1 MNVIDTP
8 AALKRL
14 REDKGWTLEAAHQQL
29 RLHIKQIEALEAG
42 QWDKLPGMA
51 FVRASLRSYGKALQ
65 ADVGP
70 LLESLSDHKEPELR
84 SATSLDRPMTGQS
97 MLGFGNGGSGY
108 RWAWVLLGVLGLA
121 ALALYFAP
129 GQGIGERSS
138 WLQQRKDTTVVTP
151 PVAGQAGAKPEVSP
165 PSQGSEPAASGTS
178 TSAVPLNLPAQSSQ
192 DTSSSPPPAPGVPL
206 PASDA
211 PSLAPVAPTQAASG
225 SAAAGASVLT
235 LNFNIDSWVE
245 IKQADGKVLLYGIQK
260 ANTTANLD
268 AAGEVQ
274 LTIGNAAKVELQ
286 YQGKPVAL
294 SPAPGS
300 GIARIT
306 LKP

>member
-42 QWDKLPGMA
+42 EWDKLPGMA
-51 FVRASLRSYGKALQ
+51 FVRASLRSYGKVLQ

-70 LLESLSDHKEPELR
+70 LLESLSDRKEPELR

-108 RWAWVLLGVLGLA
+108 RWAWALLVLLGLA

-129 GQGIGERSS
+129 GDGAGERSS
-138 WLQQRKDTTVVTP
+138 WLQQRK
-151 PVAGQAGAKPEVSP
+151 
-165 PSQGSEPAASGTS
+165 EPAVAASGSSPGGQGNPQSSALPQGTDAALSGTS
-178 TSAVPLNLPAQSSQ
+178 TSSVPLNLPTQANQP
-192 DTSSSPPPAPGVPL
+192 SSPPPAPGVPQPSAEAASAIPVASSPA
-206 PASDA
+206 PAS
-211 PSLAPVAPTQAASG
+211 SS
-225 SAAAGASVLT
+225 SAAAQALMLS
-235 LNFNIDSWVE
+235 FNTDSWVE

-260 ANTTANLD
+260 ANTSSTLD
-268 AAGEVQ
+268 AVGEVQ
-274 LTIGNAAKVELQ
+274 LTIGNAAKVEVQ
-286 YQGKPVAL
+286 YLGKPVAL

>member
-14 REDKGWTLEAAHQQL
+14 REEKGWTLEAAHQQL

-51 FVRASLRSYGKALQ
+51 FVRASLRSYGKVLQ

-108 RWAWVLLGVLGLA
+108 RWAWVLLGLLGLA

-129 GQGIGERSS
+129 GRGIGEKSS
-138 WLQQRKDTTVVTP
+138 WLQQRKDSAVVTP
-151 PVAGQAGAKPEVSP
+151 PAAGQAGAKPETL
-165 PSQGSEPAASGTS
+165 PSSQSSELAAPATS
-178 TSAVPLNLPAQSSQ
+178 TSSVPLNLPAQPSQ
-192 DTSSSPPPAPGVPL
+192 DVPSSPPPAPGVPML
-206 PASDA
+206 ASEG
-211 PSLAPVAPTQAASG
+211 PSPAPVASSQTVSG
-225 SAAAGASVLT
+225 SAAAGFSTLM
-235 LNFNIDSWVE
+235 LNFNTDSWVE

-260 ANTTANLD
+260 ANTTANLE

-286 YQGKPVAL
+286 YQGKPVVL
-294 SPAPGS
+294 NPASGS